1 MHSMSAIG
9 WLESSELFPFIW
21 ARNVGLK
28 QVEQIS
34 FLKESFMQQANGL
47 GSLQNTQYSR

>member
-1 MHSMSAIG
+1 
-9 WLESSELFPFIW
+9 LFPFIW

-28 QVEQIS
+28 QVEQIA
-34 FLKESFMQQANGL
+34 FLKERFMQQANGL